1 MASTVKISPM
11 TPNIIATSGTEINP
25 AVLPCELDAIHTI
38 IREETIVAIVDFLII
53 QYIEGQGLI
62 KWGKQCIVLPCSHNV
77 IQDFYRLK
85 SYDKKLVSQSN
96 YPFS

>member
-11 TPNIIATSGTEINP
+11 TPNVIATAGTEINP

-53 QYIEGQGLI
+53 PI
-62 KWGKQCIVLPCSHNV
+62 
-77 IQDFYRLK
+77 YRGTRPNK
-85 SYDKKLVSQSN
+85 MAETMITN
-96 YPFS
+96 